1 MRYDRQVIGRL
12 IPDLI
17 VEDQL
22 IVDTKVVVL
31 FNDAHLAQMLSYL
44 NITELELG
52 LLLNFKH
59 ASLQM
64 KRVSRRPLSQSE

>member
-1 MRYDRQVIGRL
+1 MIGRL
-12 IPDLI
+12 IPDLT

>member
-1 MRYDRQVIGRL
+1 MIGRL
-12 IPDLI
+12 IPDLT

-44 NITELELG
+44 NITELERG

-64 KRVSRRPLSQSE
+64 KRVSRRSLSQSE

>member
-1 MRYDRQVIGRL
+1 MIGRL
-12 IPDLI
+12 IPDLT

-64 KRVSRRPLSQSE
+64 KRVSRCPLSQSE

>member
-1 MRYDRQVIGRL
+1 
-12 IPDLI
+12 
-17 VEDQL
+17 
-22 IVDTKVVVL
+22 
-31 FNDAHLAQMLSYL
+31 LSYL